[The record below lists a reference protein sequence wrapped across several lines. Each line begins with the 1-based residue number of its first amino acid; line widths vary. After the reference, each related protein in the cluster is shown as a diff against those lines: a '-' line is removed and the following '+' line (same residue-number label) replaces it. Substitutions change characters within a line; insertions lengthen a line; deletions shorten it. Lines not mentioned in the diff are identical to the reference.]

1 MSILVAAVAIVV
13 TTAASETWAG
23 ATVPLSETAIF
34 IEINDTDGDAGLQ
47 VFLDGDSWKKMKVFA
62 PNGDVVLKIKAKGNV
77 GTLGLTEQAFESEE
91 PGFDDLSLEDFLALF
106 PEGTYKFEGKT
117 TDGEEV
123 TGSATLTHDLPGAPL
138 ITMIGGHTP
147 EELEE
152 GAEVND
158 ESDVDIE
165 WEEGDTPPEI
175 VAYQVIVECS
185 EDPLRV
191 FSMDV
196 PGDVFAVTVSAHFFE
211 DGEECKVEVIAIEAS
226 GNKTISEVEFT
237 TDDP

>member
-1 MSILVAAVAIVV
+1 MMRHLRRLSILVAAVAFISTTNV
-13 TTAASETWAG
+13 TKTWAG
-23 ATVPLSETAIF
+23 AAVPLSDTAIF

-47 VFLDGDSWKKMKVFA
+47 VFLDGDAWKKMKVFA

-77 GTLGLTEQAFESEE
+77 KILGLTEQAFESEE
-91 PGFDDLSLEDFLALF
+91 PGFDDLSLEEFLALF
-106 PEGTYKFEGKT
+106 PEGIYKFEGKT
-117 TDGEEV
+117 IDGEDM
-123 TGSATLTHDLPGAPL
+123 TGMATLTHDIPGAPL
-138 ITMIGGHTP
+138 ITGVGGHSP

-165 WEEGDTPPEI
+165 WDEGDTPPA
-175 VAYQVIVECS
+175 VVGYQVIVECG

-196 PGDVFAVTVSAHFFE
+196 PGDVFAVQTPPVP
-211 DGEECKVEVIAIEAS
+211 D
-226 GNKTISEVEFT
+226 
-237 TDDP
+237 